1 MVEIIFIFLGVIC
14 TVLGLIGCVI
24 PIIPGIPL
32 NYMALLLLQY
42 AKEEPVFSKSFLIKF
57 AFYSIIVFLLEYML
71 PIFGAKLYGTT
82 KRGIWGAVIGMIIGI
97 FIIPPVGMI
106 LGLLLGAIIGELS
119 AGKKSSLALK
129 AGFATFLGSMM
140 ATFIKL
146 SLSLLMT
153 FYFFSSLFKI

>member
-57 AFYSIIVFLLEYML
+57 AFYSIIVFLLDYIL

-82 KRGIWGAVIGMIIGI
+82 KWGIWGAVIGMVIGI
-97 FIIPPVGMI
+97 FILPPIGMI
-106 LGLLLGAIIGELS
+106 LGLFFGAIIGELS
-119 AGKKSSLALK
+119 AGKESSLALK
-129 AGFATFLGSMM
+129 AGFATFLGSMA

-146 SLSLLMT
+146 SLSLLMA
-153 FYFFSSLFKI
+153 FYFFSSLFKM